1 MQRRRTLDAMSD
13 SAPQP
18 GPGDAADP
26 ASGAG
31 ASPDPDPVHAQPSTL
46 PPTGPAAE
54 PSTLPPHAGL
64 RYATLRLVML
74 VAVAAVLYL
83 VGMRS
88 WPWLFA
94 SVLISAV
101 LSFFVFLRQR
111 EAAARSLEA
120 AIAARSAKHAAA
132 TEGVSVAD
140 PQAAPAEV
148 PGAARESAR
157 EETAR
162 EQSVREESVRE

>member
-1 MQRRRTLDAMSD
+1 MSD
-13 SAPQP
+13 SAPLP
-18 GPGDAADP
+18 GPGDAADLT
-26 ASGAG
+26 SGAA
-31 ASPDPDPVHAQPSTL
+31 ASPDPGHAQPSAVPQPGL
-46 PPTGPAAE
+46 AASPT
-54 PSTLPPHAGL
+54 SLPPHAGL

-74 VAVAAVLYL
+74 VAVGAVLYL

-120 AIAARSAKHAAA
+120 SIAARSAKHAAA
-132 TEGVSVAD
+132 READPIAD
-140 PQAAPAEV
+140 PQATVAEAPG
-148 PGAARESAR
+148 GA
-157 EETAR
+157 
-162 EQSVREESVRE
+162 VRE